1 MNLAYRWILPLAGL
15 LILLVI
21 SLGFNY
27 FLVKRYR
34 HVYRELSRVTLDPL
48 GLNQFQTDPDE
59 EVRAG
64 EGKVVLFYGD
74 SRAAAWPSPETTGL
88 FVFVNRGVNGQ
99 TAAQASLRYPLD
111 GAPLRPDVVVLQAG
125 INDLRVIPAL
135 PGERGAVVAA
145 TEASLR
151 QLVDQARADSLVVV
165 VTTIFP
171 VQTPPWSERMFW
183 SAEVMGAVTAVNH
196 TIRSLAADD
205 VLVLDAYALLADEQ
219 GALRDEYAADYLHIN
234 AAGYRELNKLLL
246 AYLPELSG
254 APDALGPI
262 LND

>member
-15 LILLVI
+15 LILLVV

-34 HVYRELSRVTLDPL
+34 HAYREWSRVTLDPL
-48 GLNQFQTDPDE
+48 GLNQFHTDPDQKG
-59 EVRAG
+59 RAG

-74 SRAAAWPSPETTGL
+74 SRAAAWPSPEAAGP

-99 TAAQASLRYPLD
+99 TAAQVNLRYPVD
-111 GAPLRPDVVVLQAG
+111 AAPLRPDVVVLQMG
-125 INDLRVIPAL
+125 INDLRVIPAAGDG
-135 PGERGAVVAA
+135 PTAVTAA
-145 TEASLR
+145 TEAHIR
-151 QLVDQARADSLVVV
+151 QTVAQAVADGATVV

-183 SAEVMGAVTAVNH
+183 SAEVMGAITAVNH
-196 TIRSLAADD
+196 TIRSLAADN

-219 GALRDEYAADYLHIN
+219 NALRDEYAADYLHIN

-246 AYLPELSG
+246 AYLLKLS
-254 APDALGPI
+254 
-262 LND
+262 